1 MLNLNSFNFN
11 QFLTDSEMLNA
22 AVRASKERGILTV
35 PPINPRT
42 EANVYI
48 IDEPILLH
56 SDFTLLLDN
65 CHLKLA
71 PDAMCNIIRNEK
83 LYQDGYNT
91 LEGEQKNIRIIG
103 KGNAV
108 LDGEGHNDV
117 FEWSSKKNGRPS
129 VYVNNLILLHN
140 VDGFEIRGI
149 TLKDQ
154 RWWALNL
161 LYCSNGTVSDITVRT
176 DSKFSNQ
183 DGINL
188 RIGCHHLT
196 LERLFGTSGDDF
208 IALSAIGN
216 PTDYI
221 VEGKST
227 DIAFVNIRDVIASSM
242 HEAIISLRANDSH
255 NVHHIDIEN
264 VMESNYGNEN
274 VLPYTTILLNQG
286 AFYAKHPGLHG
297 SMHHI
302 NIKNVYTK
310 SGGTAITLGNTLVDS
325 TIENIYASGS
335 VNVLSTFSYDHFG
348 PTRLVKRGDSD
359 DPNFPEDGITLE
371 RVMFK
376 NIVADKTVKGSA
388 VDFSYMRDSD
398 FISDAVIDG
407 LQICGEWQ
415 KPRFAKGKEIAI
427 FNEAVTGTDI

>member
-1 MLNLNSFNFN
+1 MLNLKSFDYD
-11 QFLTDSEMLNA
+11 QFSTDSEMLNA
-22 AVRASKERGILTV
+22 AVRASAERNMVTV
-35 PPINPRT
+35 PPINPRNGSQ
-42 EANVYI
+42 AYI
-48 IDEPILLH
+48 IDESILLP
-56 SDFTLLLDN
+56 SNFTLVLDN
-65 CHLKLA
+65 CHLKLS
-71 PDAMCNIIRNEK
+71 PNAMCNIIRNEN
-83 LYQDGYNT
+83 LYRDGYNT

-103 KGNAV
+103 KGNAI

-117 FEWSSKKNGRPS
+117 FEWSSKKDGRPS

-140 VDGFEIRGI
+140 VDGFEISGL

-161 LYCSNGTVSDITVRT
+161 IFCSNGSVSDITFKT
-176 DSKFSNQ
+176 DSRFSNQ
-183 DGINL
+183 DGLNL
-188 RIGCHHLT
+188 RVGCHHVK

-216 PTDYI
+216 PVDYL
-221 VEGKST
+221 VDGKST
-227 DIAFVNIRDVIASSM
+227 DIAFVDIKDIIASSM
-242 HEAIISLRANDSH
+242 HEAIISLRANDTH
-255 NVHHIDIEN
+255 NVHHVNIEN

-286 AFYAKHPGLHG
+286 AFYAKHPGAHG

-325 TIENIYASGS
+325 AIENVYASGS

-359 DPNFPEDGITLE
+359 DQNFPEDGITLE

-388 VDFSYMRDSD
+388 VDFSYMRNSD
-398 FISDAVIDG
+398 FVSETVIDG
-407 LQICGEWQ
+407 LFICGDWQ
-415 KPRFAKGKEIAI
+415 TPRFAKGKEIAVI
-427 FNEAVTGTDI
+427 NAAVTGAD

>member
-1 MLNLNSFNFN
+1 MLNLKSFDYD
-11 QFLTDSEMLNA
+11 QFSTDSEMLNA
-22 AVRASKERGILTV
+22 AVRASAERNMVTV
-35 PPINPRT
+35 PPINPRNGSQ
-42 EANVYI
+42 AYI
-48 IDEPILLH
+48 IDESILLP
-56 SDFTLLLDN
+56 SNFTLVLDN
-65 CHLKLA
+65 CHLKLS
-71 PDAMCNIIRNEK
+71 PNAMCNIIRNEN
-83 LYQDGYNT
+83 LYRDGYNT

-108 LDGEGHNDV
+108 LDGEGHNDL
-117 FEWSSKKNGRPS
+117 FEWSSKKDGRPS

-140 VDGFEIRGI
+140 VDGFEISGL

-161 LYCSNGTVSDITVRT
+161 IFCSNGSVSDVTFKT
-176 DSKFSNQ
+176 DSLFSNQ
-183 DGINL
+183 DGLNL
-188 RIGCHHLT
+188 RVGCHHVK

-216 PTDYI
+216 PVDYL
-221 VEGKST
+221 VDGKST
-227 DIAFVNIRDVIASSM
+227 DIAFVDIKDVIASSM
-242 HEAIISLRANDSH
+242 HEAIISLRANDTH
-255 NVHHIDIEN
+255 NVHHINIEN
-264 VMESNYGNEN
+264 IMESNYGNEN

-302 NIKNVYTK
+302 NIKNIYTK

-325 TIENIYASGS
+325 AIENVYASGS

-376 NIVADKTVKGSA
+376 NIVADKTVKGPA
-388 VDFSYMRDSD
+388 VDFSYMRNSD
-398 FISDAVIDG
+398 FVSETVIDG
-407 LQICGEWQ
+407 LFICGDWQ
-415 KPRFAKGKEIAI
+415 TPRFAKGKEIAVI
-427 FNEAVTGTDI
+427 NAAVTGTD

>member
-1 MLNLNSFNFN
+1 MLNLISFDCNNFS
-11 QFLTDSEMLNA
+11 TDSQMLNA
-22 AVRASKERGILTV
+22 AVKASAQHNMITV
-35 PPINPRT
+35 PPINPRNGQ
-42 EANVYI
+42 NVYI
-48 IDEPILLH
+48 IDEPILLP
-56 SDFTLLLDN
+56 SNFTLVLDN
-65 CHLKLA
+65 CHLKLSPNA
-71 PDAMCNIIRNEK
+71 ACNIIRNEN
-83 LYQDGYNT
+83 LYREGYKT
-91 LEGEQKNIRIIG
+91 LAGEQKNIRIIG
-103 KGNAV
+103 KGHAV

-117 FEWSSKKNGRPS
+117 FEWSSKKDGRPS

-140 VDGFEIRGI
+140 VDGFEISGL

-161 LYCSNGTVSDITVRT
+161 LYCSNGTVSDITFRT
-176 DSKFSNQ
+176 DSRFSNQ

-188 RIGCHHLT
+188 RVGCHHVT

-216 PTDYI
+216 PVDYI
-221 VEGKST
+221 VEGKNT
-227 DIAFVNIRDVIASSM
+227 DIAFVNIRDIIASSM

-255 NVHHIDIEN
+255 NVHHISIEN

-274 VLPYTTILLNQG
+274 VLPYTTVLLNQG

-297 SMHHI
+297 SMYHI

-325 TIENIYASGS
+325 TIENVYASGS

-371 RVMFK
+371 RVVFK
-376 NIVADKTVKGSA
+376 NIVADNTVKGSA
-388 VDFSYMRDSD
+388 VDFSIMRDSD
-398 FISDAVIDG
+398 FVSDTVIDG
-407 LQICGEWQ
+407 LSICGEWQ

-427 FNEAVTGTDI
+427 INEAVTGTEK